1 MSDQSPALD
10 NRETTEPGAVH
21 AALTILTVDDH
32 YLVREGLKLA
42 LRQLA
47 RRTEV
52 LEAGNI
58 AQAVALYQE
67 HPAIDLVL
75 LDLGLPG
82 RKGIEALEAFY
93 ASCPDAKVVVL
104 SALHDM
110 RTVRAAL
117 GRGVSGF
124 IPKLSGSSHLVNAL
138 RFVLAGDVYV
148 PHEALLQGGGI
159 GAATPAPLPPVQ
171 PLLPPPRKGTLHTT
185 GLTTRQLDVLLLL
198 LEGKSNR
205 QICETLDLA
214 LGTVKTHV
222 AAVLLAMGMRNRSQA
237 LSAVEGL
244 GWREIVRALRRA
256 SRR

>member
-1 MSDQSPALD
+1 MSHQSPALV
-10 NRETTEPGAVH
+10 NRETMEPGA
-21 AALTILTVDDH
+21 AQSALTILTVDDH

-52 LEAGNI
+52 LEAGNLV
-58 AQAVALYQE
+58 QAVALYRE

-75 LDLGLPG
+75 LDLCLPG
-82 RKGIEALEAFY
+82 RRGIEALEAFY
-93 ASCPDAKVVVL
+93 ASCPDARVVVL

-117 GRGVSGF
+117 GRGVCGF

-148 PHEALLQGGGI
+148 PHEVLLQGGST
-159 GAATPAPLPPVQ
+159 GAASPAPIQ
-171 PLLPPPRKGTLHTT
+171 PLRPPPPKGKLHTT

-222 AAVLLAMGMRNRSQA
+222 ASVLLAMGVSNRSQA
-237 LSAVEGL
+237 VSAVEGL

-256 SRR
+256 YRR